1 MAAIKPVIMRWMT
14 LGAVVA
20 LCHASRGLAGV
31 LPDERADALFHS
43 YEGGGVKV
51 DGPSVLVRKN
61 VGNSTSV
68 YGNYYVDHVSSASI
82 DVVTQGS
89 PYKEERKEQSV
100 GFDFL
105 SGDIA
110 MNLGY
115 TNSEER
121 DYSANTAN
129 FTVSQ
134 DVFGD
139 LTTITLGYARG
150 WDTVMKN
157 GQAGFSDDVS
167 RNNYRLELSQ
177 ILSKNTVA
185 GVTFEAVSDEG
196 YLNNPYRSVRYLDPS
211 NPVGYSYQPEIYPR
225 THNSGAVA
233 LQARYYLPYRA
244 AVHGE
249 FRSYA
254 DSWGIEAHNTQI
266 DYTHPM
272 GSDWIVELKYRIY
285 RQTAA
290 DFYSDLFSHASAQN
304 FLARDKELSA
314 MTDTTIGLGIS
325 YEITPKT
332 RQFID
337 KSSVNFYFDHIRFE
351 YDDYRDTTT
360 GASVGNEPLYEFS
373 ANVLRLF
380 LSVWY

>member
-1 MAAIKPVIMRWMT
+1 MAAIKPIVARWMT
-14 LGAVVA
+14 LVAVIT

-31 LPDERADALFHS
+31 LPEERADALFHS

-51 DGPSVLVRKN
+51 NGPSILVRKN

-82 DVVTQGS
+82 DVITQGS
-89 PYKEERKEQSV
+89 PYKEERKENSV
-100 GFDFL
+100 GIDFL
-105 SGDIA
+105 SGEIA

-115 TNSEER
+115 TNSEES
-121 DYSANTAN
+121 DYSANTAS

-139 LTTITLGYARG
+139 LTTITMGYARG

-157 GQAGFSDDVS
+157 GQADFSEDTS

-177 ILSKNTVA
+177 VLSKSSVA

-211 NPVGYSYQPEIYPR
+211 SPVGYSYQPEIYPR
-225 THNSGAVA
+225 THTSGAIAV
-233 LQARYYLPYRA
+233 QARYYLPYRA

-249 FRSYA
+249 YRRYA
-254 DSWGIEAHNTQI
+254 DSWGIEAYSTQI
-266 DYTHPM
+266 DYAHPV
-272 GSDWIVELKYRIY
+272 GPAWIVDLKYRLY

-290 DFYSDLFSHASAQN
+290 DFYSDLFPSASAQN

-314 MTDTTIGLGIS
+314 MTDTTVGIGIR
-325 YEITPKT
+325 YEITP
-332 RQFID
+332 RARHVID
-337 KSSVNFYFDHIRFE
+337 KSSVNLYFDHIRFQ

-360 GASVGNEPLYEFS
+360 GGSVGNEPVYGFS

-380 LSVWY
+380 LSIWY